1 GSPPLI
7 ESVGE
12 EVARG
17 CVKTD
22 GRVPSQQGAPTTRN
36 LTYWEVTS
44 KLCHSPIL
52 TLKLNEEN
60 TFRGQHKFSL
70 YFYQTRLLYH
80 ADEPPNKGETL
91 AVHGY
96 HCLGD
101 MALRMREVLA
111 RRWVGVFVPL
121 TLSFEFTG
129 DQIRVDPPS
138 PLSQQLPYALFGT
151 GD

>member
-1 GSPPLI
+1 MK
-7 ESVGE
+7 SVILASAVKGLGYKGP
-12 EVARG
+12 VAR
-17 CVKTD
+17 
-22 GRVPSQQGAPTTRN
+22 S
-36 LTYWEVTS
+36 
-44 KLCHSPIL
+44 
-52 TLKLNEEN
+52 
-60 TFRGQHKFSL
+60 
-70 YFYQTRLLYH
+70 QTRLLYH

-138 PLSQQLPYALFGT
+138 PLSQQLPHALFGA
-151 GD
+151 GV